1 MVGFLARAFNCTPSE
16 AIAEL
21 KHNPWIW
28 DVIAAESYRLAFIET
43 EAWNNMDAEQ
53 RKGQTAPSGPWV
65 RRVAANRTLLLREQF
80 EDRDEALRDEGRVL

>member
-1 MVGFLARAFNCTPSE
+1 M
-16 AIAEL
+16 
-21 KHNPWIW
+21 
-28 DVIAAESYRLAFIET
+28 IAAESYRQAFVES

-53 RKGQTAPSGPWV
+53 RKGQKAPSGPWA